1 MSIADI
7 RKDYQQASLSETDV
21 AADPMQQFGTWF
33 DQALKADVAEANA
46 MSLSTVNAAGRP
58 SSRIVLIKE
67 FDQRGFCWFT
77 NYDSAKGNDLATNP
91 YASLLFF
98 WTALERQV
106 RIEGKVEK
114 ITAEENDAYFHS
126 RPLGSRQGAL
136 ASKQSQPI
144 PHRGVLEEQL
154 AAVLEKYGDQPPRP
168 EHWGG
173 YRLVPEKIEFWQGRS
188 SRLHDRIVYT
198 KNTDGTWSIGR
209 LQP

>member
-7 RKDYQQASLSETDV
+7 RKDYQQASLSEADV
-21 AADPMQQFGTWF
+21 QADPFAQFGIWF
-33 DQALKADVAEANA
+33 QQALKADVTEANA
-46 MSLSTVNAAGRP
+46 MSLATVNAEGRP

-67 FDQRGFCWFT
+67 FDERGFCWFT
-77 NYDSAKGNDLATNP
+77 NYDSAKGGDLDVNP
-91 YASLLFF
+91 HAALLFF

-114 ITAEENDAYFHS
+114 ITAEENDRYFYS
-126 RPLGSRQGAL
+126 RPLGSQQSAN
-136 ASKQSQPI
+136 ASHQSQPVAG
-144 PHRGVLEEQL
+144 REVLEQQL
-154 AAVLEKYGDQPPRP
+154 QAVIAQFGDQPPRP

-173 YRLVPEKIEFWQGRS
+173 YRLIPERLEFWQGRA

-198 KNTDGTWSIGR
+198 RNADHSWSISR